1 MNRLNAIDTKGK
13 RSSLRI
19 GLVVSTNEPELAW
32 NAFRYGVKAI
42 ENKHSVKVFLL
53 GRGVECEEIRD
64 DKFDVKRMMK
74 DFVDKGGEIMTCGTC
89 LKIRKKGS
97 TELCP
102 VSTMQDLVTLTV
114 ESDRV
119 LTFG

>member
-1 MNRLNAIDTKGK
+1 M
-13 RSSLRI
+13 RI
-19 GLVVSTNEPELAW
+19 GLVISTNEPELVW

-42 ENKHSVKVFLL
+42 EKKHSVKVFLL
-53 GRGVECEEIRD
+53 GRGVESEELD
-64 DKFDVKRMMK
+64 DSKFNVKKMMK
-74 DFVDKGGEIMTCGTC
+74 DFADKGGRILTCGTC
-89 LKIRKKGS
+89 LKIRGKGG

-102 VSTMQDLVTLTV
+102 ISSMQDMVDLTV

>member
-1 MNRLNAIDTKGK
+1 M
-13 RSSLRI
+13 RI

-32 NAFRYGVKAI
+32 NAFRDGVKAI

-53 GRGVECEEIRD
+53 GRGVECEDISD
-64 DKFDVKRMMK
+64 TKFAVKQMMR
-74 DFVDKGGEIMTCGTC
+74 DFVNKGGEIMTCGTC

-102 VSTMQDLVTLTV
+102 VSTMQDLVDLTA